1 MIRVFAVAVG
11 YCFGL
16 FQTAYLLG
24 LSVGIDIRNTGSG
37 NSGTTNALRT
47 MGKKAGLIV
56 FACDFL
62 KALLAYLAGAYL
74 IGRLA
79 PGLEAVLGIYAAF
92 GAVLGHCFPLYM
104 GFKGGKGIACM
115 AGFMAAFSWQCFL
128 ICFVVFAVVFLT
140 THYVS
145 LGSLLGTASVLVTTI
160 IFGQLG
166 LLKKI
171 PNERLIETYVLIAAF
186 VALAWFLHRENIKR
200 LAGGTERKTYL
211 GKTKS

>member
-1 MIRVFAVAVG
+1 
-11 YCFGL
+11 
-16 FQTAYLLG
+16 
-24 LSVGIDIRNTGSG
+24 
-37 NSGTTNALRT
+37 
-47 MGKKAGLIV
+47 
-56 FACDFL
+56 
-62 KALLAYLAGAYL
+62 
-74 IGRLA
+74 
-79 PGLEAVLGIYAAF
+79 
-92 GAVLGHCFPLYM
+92 
-104 GFKGGKGIACM
+104 
-115 AGFMAAFSWQCFL
+115 L